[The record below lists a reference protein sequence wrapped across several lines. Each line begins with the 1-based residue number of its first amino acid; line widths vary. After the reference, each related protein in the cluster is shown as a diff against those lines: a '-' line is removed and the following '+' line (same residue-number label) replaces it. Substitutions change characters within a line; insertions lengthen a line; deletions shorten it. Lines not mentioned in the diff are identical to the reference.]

1 MSRFDLRQAQ
11 RVARRNPRPYRD
23 PQARVIASMAT
34 SMRWG
39 CHDAVCRWE
48 SFCKIAIS
56 FEIRCSILRELTLVK
71 FSE

>member
-1 MSRFDLRQAQ
+1 
-11 RVARRNPRPYRD
+11 
-23 PQARVIASMAT
+23 VIASMAT

-48 SFCKIAIS
+48 SVWKIAIS
-56 FEIRCSILRELTLVK
+56 FEMRCSILRELTLVK